1 MQKYLLEFILHAQN
15 TASEVIRNSL
25 AEFAEGLEIHQDINT
40 KGKDFRVLLRTDEP
54 TVIFDI
60 CSQLGR
66 IRKIKVNEVK

>member
-15 TASEVIRNSL
+15 TTGEVIRNSL
-25 AEFAEGLEIHQDINT
+25 AEFAEGLEINQDINT
-40 KGKDFRVLLRTDEP
+40 KGKDFRVHLCTDEP

-66 IRKIKVNEVK
+66 IRKIAVNEVK